1 MKFKQK
7 VFMLFMILIVDM
19 ILAGGAVR
27 MWKGRGETFD
37 TREAKQV
44 DTGRIPVPDEG
55 MTTEVSEHDHSGAEQ
70 TERTASDL
78 SGQQEKRAKKYTA
91 LTFDDGPNSKYTKPL
106 LDGLREREIR
116 VTFFLVGECIDGN
129 EDLVKRMAKDGHLIG
144 VHCMTHK
151 DLTKEKLSDAAKEL
165 CDTREKI
172 RALTGTLPEYVR
184 PPYGNWNAKLE
195 EAVDMIP
202 VFWDVDSIDWRLKNT
217 EKVTAKVVKDT
228 EDGDIIL
235 MHDEFKTS
243 VEAALRIIDNL
254 TAKGYTFVT
263 VDELMVD

>member
-7 VFMLFMILIVDM
+7 VFLLVMIVVVDLILFGMAIRIWRGRTEM
-19 ILAGGAVR
+19 GIAGQSV
-27 MWKGRGETFD
+27 WSEHS
-37 TREAKQV
+37 
-44 DTGRIPVPDEG
+44 
-55 MTTEVSEHDHSGAEQ
+55 VSEINEEQ
-70 TERTASDL
+70 GYNVT
-78 SGQQEKRAKKYTA
+78 KYVA
-91 LTFDDGPNSKYTKPL
+91 LTFDDGPNARYTEPL
-106 LDGLREREIR
+106 LEGLRKRGIR
-116 VTFFLVGECIDGN
+116 TSFFLVGECIDGK
-129 EDLVKRMAKDGHLIG
+129 EELVKQMAEDGHLIG

-151 DLTKEKLSDAAKEL
+151 DLTKESPEEAKKEL
-165 CDTREKI
+165 EETREKI
-172 RALTGTLPEYVR
+172 RAVTGIRSEYVR
-184 PPYGNWNAKLE
+184 PPYGRWSGSLDE
-195 EAVDMIP
+195 IVDMIP

-228 EDGDIIL
+228 KDGDIIL

>member
-1 MKFKQK
+1 
-7 VFMLFMILIVDM
+7 
-19 ILAGGAVR
+19 
-27 MWKGRGETFD
+27 
-37 TREAKQV
+37 
-44 DTGRIPVPDEG
+44 
-55 MTTEVSEHDHSGAEQ
+55 
-70 TERTASDL
+70 
-78 SGQQEKRAKKYTA
+78 
-91 LTFDDGPNSKYTKPL
+91 
-106 LDGLREREIR
+106 
-116 VTFFLVGECIDGN
+116 
-129 EDLVKRMAKDGHLIG
+129 MAKDGHLIG

-165 CDTREKI
+165 WTAREKI
-172 RALTGTLPEYVR
+172 RAVTGTLPEYVR

-217 EKVTAKVVKDT
+217 EKVAAKVVKDT

-254 TAKGYTFVT
+254 TSKGYTFVT

>member
-1 MKFKQK
+1 MKFRQK
-7 VFMLFMILIVDM
+7 IVLFLVIVVVDLILCGVT
-19 ILAGGAVR
+19 LR
-27 MWKGRGETFD
+27 MWKGEGVEKDFKGDVYHERNKEENESGEQED
-37 TREAKQV
+37 RKDRNVMSRKSDMVREKET
-44 DTGRIPVPDEG
+44 DMR
-55 MTTEVSEHDHSGAEQ
+55 
-70 TERTASDL
+70 
-78 SGQQEKRAKKYTA
+78 KYVA
-91 LTFDDGPNSKYTKPL
+91 LTFDDGPNSRYTKPL
-106 LDGLREREIR
+106 LDGLRERGIR
-116 VTFFLVGECIDGN
+116 ASFFLVGECIDGK
-129 EDLVKRMAKDGHLIG
+129 EDLVKQMAEDGHLIG

-151 DLTKEKLSDAAKEL
+151 DLTKEPLSDAKKEI
-165 CDTREKI
+165 CETGEKI
-172 RALTGTLPEYVR
+172 RAVTGVMPEYVR

-217 EKVTAKVVKDT
+217 EKVTAKVLKDT

-235 MHDEFKTS
+235 MHDEFRTS